1 MTYPFF
7 LIYLFDLSFYYFI
20 RKVVINGLELYFNE
34 CLKILWISNTCY
46 FLYLCYF
53 LYFIITT
60 TTSTFKIYIII
71 LYNRYI

>member
-7 LIYLFDLSFYYFI
+7 LIYLFDLSFYHFI
-20 RKVVINGLELYFNE
+20 RKVVINGLELYFSE
-34 CLKILWISNTCY
+34 CSKILWISNTCY

-60 TTSTFKIYIII
+60 TTNTFKIYIII